1 MRLSNMKIE
10 DRVKSV
16 IASQLN
22 ISVENIKN
30 NSFLSQELGADSLD
44 TVEIIMAMEE
54 EFGKTFPDDNI
65 KIATVQDV
73 INYIS
78 NSMQDI
84 SQVSEKG

>member
-1 MRLSNMKIE
+1 MKIE